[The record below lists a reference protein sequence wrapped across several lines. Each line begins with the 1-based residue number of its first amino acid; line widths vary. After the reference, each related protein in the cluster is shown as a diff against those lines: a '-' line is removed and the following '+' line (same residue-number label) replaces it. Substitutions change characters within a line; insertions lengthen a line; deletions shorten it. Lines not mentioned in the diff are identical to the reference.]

1 MIRRFGFH
9 FSMLKGGREMKNGV
23 GFIGGLVLV
32 AFLVAPVS
40 VRASGIPVIDI
51 AGLMQSIQQV
61 IHMIEQVN
69 QLKEQVET
77 AKSQLETAE
86 KDLERMSSVRGMG
99 GIIDSAYDNDLDI
112 DYEDI
117 LRAANIKT
125 ADDYGLSGRTA
136 TIYNDKNR
144 AAAQWKG
151 RSDKFLNQAVERF
164 NELRK
169 LVVKVNQAPDA
180 KDILDLQG
188 RIQAEET
195 LLQNEMLKLQ
205 MMQSQAQAEHAMN
218 EQRAI
223 QMHLQ
228 MKNGE
233 NTRF

>member
-1 MIRRFGFH
+1 
-9 FSMLKGGREMKNGV
+9 MKNGV

-32 AFLVAPVS
+32 VFLIAPVS
-40 VRASGIPVIDI
+40 ANASGIPVIDI

-86 KDLERMSSVRGMG
+86 KELEQMSSVRGMG
-99 GIIDSAYDNDLDI
+99 GIIGSEYDNNLDI

-144 AAAQWKG
+144 AAAEWKG

-164 NELRK
+164 SELRK
-169 LVVKVNQAPDA
+169 LVVKVNQTPDA

-205 MMQSQAQAEHAMN
+205 MMQSQAQAEQSMN

-233 NTRF
+233 TTRF